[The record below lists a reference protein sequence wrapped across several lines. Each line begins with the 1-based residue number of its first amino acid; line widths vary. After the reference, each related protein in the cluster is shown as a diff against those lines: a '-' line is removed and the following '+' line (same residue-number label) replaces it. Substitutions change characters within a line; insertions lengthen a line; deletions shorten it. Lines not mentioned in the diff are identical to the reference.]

1 MFIDPI
7 CQDDFLLSSTFDVIA
22 KDLPSKSTR
31 HPTMYVSADA
41 GEKEMKDNF
50 ARISYHQ
57 IVCSV
62 KHANGSICLFKL
74 FRHCGYIY

>member
-1 MFIDPI
+1 
-7 CQDDFLLSSTFDVIA
+7 
-22 KDLPSKSTR
+22 
-31 HPTMYVSADA
+31 MYGSADA

-62 KHANGSICLFKL
+62 KHTNGSICLFKL
-74 FRHCGYIY
+74 FRHCGYINRESYASQGLLGCLYTNQPTGC